1 MLRAEAEGIYPD
13 AEGTSGLSTQKEQ
26 SLESPT
32 EHSSVALVQTGIE
45 TPPERNLLPSAF
57 S

>member
-32 EHSSVALVQTGIE
+32 EHSSVAPVQAKSQS
-45 TPPERNLLPSAF
+45 PSERNLLPSAF